1 MLVITRG
8 VSYPMPFLCRNS
20 TAISSVLGYPRIFS
34 WRCVKTWRQYHW
46 IHKRCRGVWNHPFGE
61 DYHIYIL
68 IYLSFSG
75 QQIRKKWLLYPYIY
89 MQHND
94 TTYIYIYT
102 YTEKIPKCH
111 YEHFIAIIF
120 QDVSRRKRAFH
131 HFYQPFCCRPY
142 PPFWGDLHRRCV
154 TDLKFASGC
163 CWGRK
168 MVACHRLK
176 LWFKNQHGDQNLVS

>member
-1 MLVITRG
+1 MAMLVITRG

-20 TAISSVLGYPRIFS
+20 TAISSVLGYLRIFS

-46 IHKRCRGVWNHPFGE
+46 IHKRCRGVWNNPFGE
-61 DYHIYIL
+61 DYHIYIS
-68 IYLSFSG
+68 IIFWAADP
-75 QQIRKKWLLYPYIY
+75 KK
-89 MQHND
+89 MVAVSHNI
-94 TTYIYIYT
+94 YIYIH
-102 YTEKIPKCH
+102 TEKIPKCH

-131 HFYQPFCCRPY
+131 HFYQPFFCRPY

>member
-1 MLVITRG
+1 
-8 VSYPMPFLCRNS
+8 VSRLGDS
-20 TAISSVLGYPRIFS
+20 TIGFTKDAVEYETIHL
-34 WRCVKTWRQYHW
+34 VKT
-46 IHKRCRGVWNHPFGE
+46 I
-61 DYHIYIL
+61 IYISIIFWAADPKKMVAVSHN
-68 IYLSFSG
+68 IY
-75 QQIRKKWLLYPYIY
+75 ICNIMIPYIY
-89 MQHND
+89 IH
-94 TTYIYIYT
+94 
-102 YTEKIPKCH
+102 TEKIPKCH

-131 HFYQPFCCRPY
+131 HFYQPFFCRPY